1 MGFFSNLFKRNKP
14 KMIEAPKEEE
24 RKETN
29 GKRVEETEIK
39 PIQDEIQITD
49 DKSQDVNTEDK
60 SQDVNTEDKRK
71 VIICQFAQA
80 LKEYDDW
87 YSTLVHDEEESYRG
101 AIDIIPEV
109 ENEMGEKAD
118 LVILNYKSAITK
130 KQEKVILAIAK
141 VPEISNQ
148 KYLRKSIDEMIYE
161 IYNNRIDND
170 LHKKMDEIK
179 SKIFGIEF
187 TYEGSHLLLNK
198 GGMVDK
204 TVEVDIDSNGAIM
217 DYKKLRQYN
226 TFKTMGNIKTV
237 VEIEVRTMIEKLD
250 ERDQKNYVKQHYIND
265 IINLEQIAENIGLIK
280 SEISDKRK
288 SKNENEG
295 ENENRSKI
303 ENEKYTNALRDAM
316 IIVKNSAYAQKISR
330 IDSESALLANEKT
343 IKNSLRDIIGDT
355 IYYENVIEEEINKR
369 DGNDTDRDILIKIL
383 AFGKSIMAEREEI
396 EKNRVRNAN
405 EQNGFTVVTVNE
417 NKKHDNTNSETEE
430 NKNHDN
436 TNNINSETEEKPKTG
451 TGPKNTG
458 AIDFRE
464 SVRVKK
470 LNGQST
476 EKDTSGCQSRI
487 GQNPLEIGE
496 K

>member
-1 MGFFSNLFKRNKP
+1 
-14 KMIEAPKEEE
+14 
-24 RKETN
+24 
-29 GKRVEETEIK
+29 
-39 PIQDEIQITD
+39 
-49 DKSQDVNTEDK
+49 
-60 SQDVNTEDKRK
+60 
-71 VIICQFAQA
+71 
-80 LKEYDDW
+80 
-87 YSTLVHDEEESYRG
+87 
-101 AIDIIPEV
+101 
-109 ENEMGEKAD
+109 MGEKAD

-130 KQEKVILAIAK
+130 KKEKAILAIAK

-198 GGMVDK
+198 GVMIDK

-330 IDSESALLANEKT
+330 IDSESALLANEET

-369 DGNDTDRDILIKIL
+369 DGNDTERAILIKIL
-383 AFGKSIMAEREEI
+383 SYGKNIMAEREEK
-396 EKNRVRNAN
+396 EKNRVRNAY
-405 EQNGFTVVTVNE
+405 EQEGCTVTVKENE
-417 NKKHDNTNSETEE
+417 EQGNANSIKSIESKIEE
-430 NKNHDN
+430 NQKNG
-436 TNNINSETEEKPKTG
+436 TELAKT
-451 TGPKNTG
+451 TG

-464 SVRVKK
+464 SVRVKT
-470 LNGQST
+470 LNGQQST
-476 EKDTSGCQSRI
+476 TNSQRVSTSINVETLNEQPTVIDTSEQT
-487 GQNPLEIGE
+487 

>member
-29 GKRVEETEIK
+29 GKRVEETEIES
-39 PIQDEIQITD
+39 IQDELQIID
-49 DKSQDVNTEDK
+49 DK

-130 KQEKVILAIAK
+130 KKEKAILAIAK

-198 GGMVDK
+198 GVMIDK

-330 IDSESALLANEKT
+330 IDSESALLANEET

-369 DGNDTDRDILIKIL
+369 DGNDTERAILIKIL
-383 AFGKSIMAEREEI
+383 SYGKNIMAEREEK
-396 EKNRVRNAN
+396 EKNRVRNAY
-405 EQNGFTVVTVNE
+405 EQEGCTVTVKENE
-417 NKKHDNTNSETEE
+417 EQGNANSIKSIESKIEE
-430 NKNHDN
+430 NQKNG
-436 TNNINSETEEKPKTG
+436 TELAKT
-451 TGPKNTG
+451 TG

-464 SVRVKK
+464 SVRVKT
-470 LNGQST
+470 LNGQQST
-476 EKDTSGCQSRI
+476 TNSQRVSTSINVETLNEQPTVIDTSE
-487 GQNPLEIGE
+487 PT

>member
-29 GKRVEETEIK
+29 GKRVEETEIES
-39 PIQDEIQITD
+39 IQDELQIID
-49 DKSQDVNTEDK
+49 DK

-303 ENEKYTNALRDAM
+303 ENKKYTNALRDAM

-330 IDSESALLANEKT
+330 IDSESALLANEET

-369 DGNDTDRDILIKIL
+369 DGNDTERAILIKIL
-383 AFGKSIMAEREEI
+383 SYGKNIMAEREEK
-396 EKNRVRNAN
+396 EKNRVRNAY
-405 EQNGFTVVTVNE
+405 EQDGCTVTVKENE
-417 NKKHDNTNSETEE
+417 EQGNANSIKSIESKIEE
-430 NKNHDN
+430 NQKNG
-436 TNNINSETEEKPKTG
+436 TELAKT
-451 TGPKNTG
+451 TG

-464 SVRVKK
+464 SVRVKT
-470 LNGQST
+470 LNGQQST
-476 EKDTSGCQSRI
+476 TNSQRVSTSINVETLNEQPTVIDTSEQT
-487 GQNPLEIGE
+487 

>member
-1 MGFFSNLFKRNKP
+1 
-14 KMIEAPKEEE
+14 
-24 RKETN
+24 
-29 GKRVEETEIK
+29 
-39 PIQDEIQITD
+39 
-49 DKSQDVNTEDK
+49 
-60 SQDVNTEDKRK
+60 
-71 VIICQFAQA
+71 
-80 LKEYDDW
+80 
-87 YSTLVHDEEESYRG
+87 
-101 AIDIIPEV
+101 
-109 ENEMGEKAD
+109 
-118 LVILNYKSAITK
+118 
-130 KQEKVILAIAK
+130 
-141 VPEISNQ
+141 
-148 KYLRKSIDEMIYE
+148 MIYE

-198 GGMVDK
+198 GVMIDK

-330 IDSESALLANEKT
+330 IDSESALLANEET

-369 DGNDTDRDILIKIL
+369 DGNDTERAILIKIL
-383 AFGKSIMAEREEI
+383 SYGKNIMAEREEK
-396 EKNRVRNAN
+396 EKNRVRNAY
-405 EQNGFTVVTVNE
+405 EQEGCTVTVKENE
-417 NKKHDNTNSETEE
+417 EQGNANSIKSIESKIEE
-430 NKNHDN
+430 NQKNG
-436 TNNINSETEEKPKTG
+436 TELAKT
-451 TGPKNTG
+451 TG

-464 SVRVKK
+464 SVRVKT
-470 LNGQST
+470 LNGQQST
-476 EKDTSGCQSRI
+476 TNSQRVSTSINVETLNEQPTVIDTSEQT
-487 GQNPLEIGE
+487 

>member
-49 DKSQDVNTEDK
+49 DK

-303 ENEKYTNALRDAM
+303 ENKKYTNALRDAM

-330 IDSESALLANEKT
+330 IDSESALLANEET
-343 IKNSLRDIIGDT
+343 IKNLLRDIIGDT

-396 EKNRVRNAN
+396 EKNRVRNAY
-405 EQNGFTVVTVNE
+405 EQNGCTVTVKE
-417 NKKHDNTNSETEE
+417 KKEQDNANSIKSIESKIEE
-430 NKNHDN
+430 N
-436 TNNINSETEEKPKTG
+436 
-451 TGPKNTG
+451 PKNGKELAKTTG

-464 SVRVKK
+464 SLRVVPSNEQPTVTDHSIVSSSIKV
-470 LNGQST
+470 NEQPT
-476 EKDTSGCQSRI
+476 VIDTSE
-487 GQNPLEIGE
+487 PT

>member
-29 GKRVEETEIK
+29 GKRVEETEIES
-39 PIQDEIQITD
+39 IQDELQIID
-49 DKSQDVNTEDK
+49 DK

-130 KQEKVILAIAK
+130 KKEKAILAIAK

-198 GGMVDK
+198 GVMIDK

-303 ENEKYTNALRDAM
+303 ENKKYTNALRDAM

-330 IDSESALLANEKT
+330 IDSESALLANEET

-369 DGNDTDRDILIKIL
+369 DGNDTERAILIKIL
-383 AFGKSIMAEREEI
+383 SYGKNIMAEREEK
-396 EKNRVRNAN
+396 EKNRVRNAY
-405 EQNGFTVVTVNE
+405 EQEGCTVTVKENE
-417 NKKHDNTNSETEE
+417 EQGNANSIKSIESKIEE
-430 NKNHDN
+430 NQKNG
-436 TNNINSETEEKPKTG
+436 TELAKT
-451 TGPKNTG
+451 TG

-464 SVRVKK
+464 SVRVKT
-470 LNGQST
+470 LNGQQST
-476 EKDTSGCQSRI
+476 TNSQRVSTSINVETLNEQPTVIDTSEQT
-487 GQNPLEIGE
+487 

>member
-29 GKRVEETEIK
+29 GKRVEETEIES
-39 PIQDEIQITD
+39 IQDELQIID
-49 DKSQDVNTEDK
+49 DK

-130 KQEKVILAIAK
+130 KKEKAILAIAK

-198 GGMVDK
+198 GVMIDK

-316 IIVKNSAYAQKISR
+316 IIVKNSAYAQRISR
-330 IDSESALLANEKT
+330 IDSESALLANEET

-369 DGNDTDRDILIKIL
+369 DGNDTERAILIKIL
-383 AFGKSIMAEREEI
+383 SYGKNIMAEREEK
-396 EKNRVRNAN
+396 EKNRVRNAY
-405 EQNGFTVVTVNE
+405 EQEGCTVTVKENE
-417 NKKHDNTNSETEE
+417 EQGNANSIKSIESKIEE
-430 NKNHDN
+430 NQKNG
-436 TNNINSETEEKPKTG
+436 TELAKT
-451 TGPKNTG
+451 TG

-464 SVRVKK
+464 SVRVKT
-470 LNGQST
+470 LNGQQST
-476 EKDTSGCQSRI
+476 TNSQRVSTSINVETLNEQPTVIDTSEQT
-487 GQNPLEIGE
+487 

>member
-29 GKRVEETEIK
+29 GKRVEETEIES
-39 PIQDEIQITD
+39 IQDELQIID
-49 DKSQDVNTEDK
+49 DK

-130 KQEKVILAIAK
+130 KKEKAILAIAK

-198 GGMVDK
+198 GVMIDK

-330 IDSESALLANEKT
+330 IDSESALLANEET

-369 DGNDTDRDILIKIL
+369 DGNDTERAILIKIL
-383 AFGKSIMAEREEI
+383 SYGKNIMAEREEK
-396 EKNRVRNAN
+396 EKNRVRNAY
-405 EQNGFTVVTVNE
+405 EQEGCTVTVKENE
-417 NKKHDNTNSETEE
+417 EQGNANSIKSIESKIEE
-430 NKNHDN
+430 N
-436 TNNINSETEEKPKTG
+436 
-451 TGPKNTG
+451 PKNGKELAKTTG

-464 SVRVKK
+464 SVRVKT
-470 LNGQST
+470 LNGQQST
-476 EKDTSGCQSRI
+476 TNSQRVSTSINVETLNEQPTVIDTSE
-487 GQNPLEIGE
+487 PT

>member
-29 GKRVEETEIK
+29 GKRVEETEIES
-39 PIQDEIQITD
+39 IQDELQIID
-49 DKSQDVNTEDK
+49 DK

-130 KQEKVILAIAK
+130 KKEKAILAIAK

-198 GGMVDK
+198 GVMIDK

-330 IDSESALLANEKT
+330 IDSESALLANEET

-369 DGNDTDRDILIKIL
+369 DGNDTERAILIKIL
-383 AFGKSIMAEREEI
+383 SYGKNIMAEREEK
-396 EKNRVRNAN
+396 EKNRVRNAY
-405 EQNGFTVVTVNE
+405 EQEGCTVTVKENE
-417 NKKHDNTNSETEE
+417 EQGNANSIKSIESKIEE
-430 NKNHDN
+430 NQKNG
-436 TNNINSETEEKPKTG
+436 TELAKT
-451 TGPKNTG
+451 TG

-464 SVRVKK
+464 SVRVKT
-470 LNGQST
+470 LNGQQST
-476 EKDTSGCQSRI
+476 TNSQRVSTSINVETLNEQPTVIDTSEQT
-487 GQNPLEIGE
+487 